1 MRIAMDKTARTRSAN
16 ALTLAVLFV
25 AAALPGQA
33 AISGSIGGWV
43 KDETGAPQMG
53 AAVSLLTAEG
63 RLARRVFTDHEGA
76 FSVEGLF
83 PGSYAI
89 EVNLSRFMPIRRDS
103 IDIRSGVRTV
113 LDVSMRSLFASLQL
127 AYGSRGEIRDMTD
140 DWQWTLKANHARRP
154 ALRLVRNETQRET
167 DRMLRRMSGAFSE
180 TRAYAEVAGGA
191 GVRPSA
197 LANESDLGTSFALAT
212 SLFGE
217 NAVTV
222 SGNVGYADATAG
234 PTTAFRTS
242 FQRDLGFGAPEVSL
256 TVRQLQAD
264 VGASRAFLDPVQ
276 ARDGAPALETFTL
289 GFSDR
294 AQLGESTHLE
304 YGFLYESVSFV
315 DRLDFVSPFATL
327 VRSFSND
334 RTLELR
340 YASGA
345 PRPDSAMREG
355 ERLRRSVQSL
365 GMFPRVALNDGA
377 ATVQRSEHVEL
388 AYRERIGKGKI
399 EAAVFQDVIADAA
412 VTALAPEH
420 MAGGRDLLPN
430 LFSRSSTLNGG
441 RHFTRG
447 ARVSY
452 ARKLADQLE
461 AALGY
466 SNTGVLTAEGRS
478 MQSTDMASVRG
489 MLGMERAHLAT
500 ASLSA
505 VAPRSDTRVQTS
517 YQWVS
522 RQAVMAADLYND
534 FASASDPGWNIVIR
548 QPIPLE
554 AGLPGKLEASAEFRN
569 LLKAGYLPIQAG
581 DGSTLYLLPAIRSYR
596 GSLSFIF

>member
-1 MRIAMDKTARTRSAN
+1 MTASRAGASGAK
-16 ALTLAVLFV
+16 ALLLAGFL
-25 AAALPGQA
+25 AAAVVPSQG
-33 AISGSIGGWV
+33 AISGSVGGWV
-43 KDETGAPQMG
+43 KDEAGAPQMG

-63 RLARRVFTDHEGA
+63 RVARRVFTDHKGE
-76 FSVEGLF
+76 FSIEGLF
-83 PGSYAI
+83 PGKYAVK
-89 EVNLSRFMPIRRDS
+89 VNLSRFIPLTRDS
-103 IDIRSGVRTV
+103 IDIRSGIRTV
-113 LDVSMRSLFASLQL
+113 LDVSLHSLFASLQL
-127 AYGSRGEIRDMTD
+127 AYGSRGEIRDMTE
-140 DWQWTLKANHARRP
+140 DWRWTLRAGHSRRP
-154 ALRLVRNETQRET
+154 ALRLTPSQDRRET
-167 DRMLRRMSGAFSE
+167 DRLLRRVSGAFSE

-197 LANESDLGTSFALAT
+197 LANQSDLGTSFALAT

-222 SGNVGYADATAG
+222 SGNVGYSAAAAS

-242 FQRDLGFGAPEVSL
+242 FSRDLGFGAPEVSL

-264 VGASRAFLDPVQ
+264 VGASRAFLDPGQ
-276 ARDGAPALETFTL
+276 ARDGAPSLETVTL

-315 DRLDFVSPFATL
+315 DRLDFISPFARM
-327 VRSFSND
+327 VREFSD
-334 RTLELR
+334 GRTLELR

-345 PRPDSAMREG
+345 PRPDEAVREG
-355 ERLRRSVQSL
+355 DQLRRSVQSL
-365 GMFPRVALNDGA
+365 GMFPRVALDHGR
-377 ATVQRSEHVEL
+377 ATVQRSEHIEL
-388 AYRERIGKGKI
+388 AYRERVGKGKV
-399 EAAVFQDVIADAA
+399 EAAVFQDVISDAA
-412 VTALAPEH
+412 VTALAPDH
-420 MAGGRDLLPN
+420 LVGGGDLLPD

-447 ARVSY
+447 YRVSY

-466 SNTGVLTAEGRS
+466 SNTGVLTRDEAAGP
-478 MQSTDMASVRG
+478 TNGMAGLRRT
-489 MLGMERAHLAT
+489 LGMERAHLAT
-500 ASLSA
+500 ASLSTIL
-505 VAPRSDTRVQTS
+505 PRSDTRLQSS

-569 LLKAGYLPIQAG
+569 LLKAGYLPIQTG